1 MNKKIVTK
9 KMIKM
14 EMIVIKIIANNQVVL
29 RLLNLRIMLSSRYN
43 LDREEELK

>member
-14 EMIVIKIIANNQVVL
+14 EMIVIKIIANSQVVL